1 MGDFIKIFIVA
12 SLIISFL
19 LWSYF
24 PTLVYAHPIVIDS
37 NPKQFQSLETAPD
50 RVIIYYSE
58 PIVLQ
63 YSQISVIDSEGDRV
77 DDGNAENYNGDSS
90 TISVPLKSD
99 LSEGTFTINT
109 KVLSAVDGHVV
120 DESIVFSIGEGEGD
134 FTQVKSGSK
143 NIFDLLSIENAL
155 SRISGYVG
163 QIVIV
168 GAAFIFLWIQKPLSK
183 FEWIKSFL
191 QPNLNL
197 IKKNAIK
204 LIVIGNILILLS
216 IGATVLIQ
224 SYAIGGSVGDV
235 FTTEF
240 GKIIIVRL
248 SLSLI
253 LLGFLLFCY
262 KKFSSKSKREIN
274 EVRYFITIIGLGLS
288 ILFTNS
294 LISHSAA
301 LNNFVPILID
311 FFHGIAASFW
321 IGGLIFLTF
330 VFISKIFLIKD
341 ENLKAKIISTI
352 IPRFSIIVIP
362 VLGSIS
368 ITGPTLLWSLESN
381 LSTTITSLYGKILI
395 IKLII
400 AGIMIIIGGYHQFI
414 TEKRISTLSIRNI
427 GEKGYSKETI
437 ANEANIF
444 KKLIWSLRIETILG
458 ISLLFVV
465 SILANMVLPSG
476 EMPSSTNITTNITN
490 YTETFNSQNQMK
502 NNNIYSTV
510 VYTED
515 QKIEINLQPARLGQ
529 NQIFVYFTDY
539 NNKPIDSISN
549 ATLKLSQLERN
560 IGPIQIDMEKISNG
574 KFNAVIPI
582 STLGLWNLE
591 IQGKTLQPNTPNT
604 IANLQVNI
612 KPRISDLQFNIT
624 EYKTPESSLLLYP
637 VYQASTN
644 SIWVGDSQPGSGRL
658 WEFDI
663 ENDKYKKHKI
673 NDINLITLS
682 VFDSKNRN
690 ILWFL
695 DPTSSILGKYNTDT
709 NETETFELP
718 SKAIISGL
726 TIDNNENIWMTVI
739 QDNSI
744 LKYDIN
750 KNEFETFRIPTENSR
765 PAGIIYDENND
776 YIWFAE
782 SSVGKIGR
790 LDIKSKTITEYP
802 NASDSNT
809 IDNNILAE
817 PTFLLLDPQTSN
829 IYISDHEKN
838 SVFLFNTFTSDF
850 KEYKLTDTNGLAFG
864 MALDA
869 YNNLWVAQHIS
880 DTLAILDPETGE
892 TINIDIPTSNS
903 FVQYLVTDSKK
914 DVWFAE
920 QRGNALGKIT
930 TKFIPSV
937 TPQPTNTNQETS
949 TINNKSDNT
958 NNQTVTNIPNIISF
972 EKISFNDLFGPFVI
986 IALVASTIL
995 YLNSSNQLRKKLI
1008 EIENIENRKKQN
1020 GSKKKRTK

>member
-1 MGDFIKIFIVA
+1 MREFIKIFIFA
-12 SLIISFL
+12 GLIISFL
-19 LWSYF
+19 LYNLSYF
-24 PTLVYAHPIVIDS
+24 PTLVYAHPVVIDS
-37 NPKQFQSLETAPD
+37 NPKQFQSLESAPD
-50 RVIIYYSE
+50 KVIVYYSE

-63 YSQISVIDSEGDRV
+63 YSQISVIDSEGNRV
-77 DDGNAENYNGDSS
+77 ENGNAENYNGDSS

-120 DESIVFSIGEGEGD
+120 DESLVFSIGEGKGD
-134 FTQVKSGSK
+134 FTQVESGSK
-143 NIFDLLSIENAL
+143 DIFNLLSIENSL
-155 SRISGYVG
+155 SRIPGYVG
-163 QIVIV
+163 QIVII
-168 GAAFIFLWIQKPLSK
+168 GAGFIFLWIQKPLSK

-191 QPNLNL
+191 QPNLYL

-204 LIVIGNILILLS
+204 LIIIGDILILLS

-235 FTTEF
+235 LTTEF

-248 SLSLI
+248 SLTLI
-253 LLGFLLFCY
+253 LLGFLLFSY
-262 KKFSSKSKREIN
+262 KKFTRARREIN
-274 EVRYFITIIGLGLS
+274 EVNYFITIVGLGLS

-301 LNNFVPILID
+301 LNNFGPILID
-311 FFHGIAASFW
+311 YFHGIAASFW

-330 VFISKIFLIKD
+330 VFLSKIFLIKD
-341 ENLKAKIISTI
+341 GELKTKIISTV
-352 IPRFSIIVIP
+352 IPQFSIIVIP
-362 VLGSIS
+362 VLASIS

-381 LSTTITSLYGKILI
+381 LSTTIASLYGKMLI

-414 TEKRISTLSIRNI
+414 TEKRLSTLSIRNI
-427 GEKGYSKETI
+427 DEKGHSKETI
-437 ANEANIF
+437 ANEPKIF
-444 KKLIWSLRIETILG
+444 KKLMWSLRIETILG

-476 EMPSSTNITTNITN
+476 EIPSTNITN
-490 YTETFNSQNQMK
+490 YTETFNPQNQMK

-529 NQIFVYFTDY
+529 NKIFVYFTDY
-539 NNKPIDSISN
+539 NNKPIDNISN

-574 KFNAVIPI
+574 RFNAVIPI

-591 IQGKTLQPNTPNT
+591 IQGTTLQPNTPNT

-612 KPRISDLQFNIT
+612 KPRITDLQFNIT

-658 WEFDI
+658 WEFNI
-663 ENDKYKKHKI
+663 ENQNYKEHKI
-673 NDINLITLS
+673 SSINLITLS
-682 VFDSKNRN
+682 VFDSNNRN
-690 ILWFL
+690 ILWFI
-695 DPTSSILGKYNTDT
+695 DPTSSILGKYNTNT

-718 SKAIISGL
+718 SKGVISGL

-750 KNEFETFRIPTENSR
+750 QNEFESFRIPTENSR
-765 PAGIIYDENND
+765 PLGIIYDENND

-782 SSVGKIGR
+782 SVGKIGR

-802 NASDSNT
+802 NVSESNT
-809 IDNNILAE
+809 VDNNIIAE
-817 PTFLLLDPQTSN
+817 PTALLLDPQTSN

-838 SVFLFNTFTSDF
+838 SVFLFNTFTSKF
-850 KEYKLTDTNGLAFG
+850 KEYQLTDINGLAFG
-864 MALDA
+864 MALDI
-869 YNNLWVAQHIS
+869 YNNLWIAQHIS
-880 DTLAILDPETGE
+880 DTLAILDPQTGE
-892 TINIDIPTSNS
+892 TINIDVPTSSS

-914 DVWFAE
+914 DIWFAE
-920 QRGNALGKIT
+920 QRGDGLAKAT
-930 TKFIPSV
+930 VKFIPSNSQTIDTV
-937 TPQPTNTNQETS
+937 PETA
-949 TINNKSDNT
+949 TIDGSDNN
-958 NNQTVTNIPNIISF
+958 NNQTASNITDTVLF
-972 EKISFNDLFGPFVI
+972 KKIRFNDLFGPFII
-986 IALVASTIL
+986 IALVISTIL
-995 YLNSSNQLRKKLI
+995 FLNSSNQLRKKLL
-1008 EIENIENRKKQN
+1008 EIDNIENRKKQKGN
-1020 GSKKKRTK
+1020 KMKTK

>member
-1 MGDFIKIFIVA
+1 MESIKIFIFA
-12 SLIISFL
+12 ILIVSFL
-19 LWSYF
+19 LCNLSYF
-24 PTLVYAHPIVIDS
+24 PSLVYAHPVVIDS
-37 NPKQFQSLETAPD
+37 NPKQFQSLESAPD
-50 RVIIYYSE
+50 KVIVYFSE

-63 YSQISVIDSEGDRV
+63 YSQISVIDSEGNRV
-77 DDGNAENYNGDSS
+77 EDGNAENYNGDSS

-99 LSEGTFTINT
+99 LGEGTFTINT

-120 DESIVFSIGEGEGD
+120 DESLVFSIGEGKGD
-134 FTQVKSGSK
+134 FTQIASGSK
-143 NIFDLLSIENAL
+143 DIFNLLSMENSL
-155 SRISGYVG
+155 GRIPGYVG

-168 GAAFIFLWIQKPLSK
+168 GGAFIFLWIQKPLSK
-183 FEWIKSFL
+183 FEWIKGFL
-191 QPNLNL
+191 QPQLYL

-204 LIVIGNILILLS
+204 LIIIGDSLILLS

-224 SYAIGGSVGDV
+224 SSAIGGSIGDV
-235 FTTEF
+235 LTTEF

-248 SLSLI
+248 SLALI

-262 KKFSSKSKREIN
+262 KKFNRSKREIN
-274 EVRYFITIIGLGLS
+274 EVRYFITIVGLGLS

-301 LNNFVPILID
+301 LNNFGPILID
-311 FFHGIAASFW
+311 YFHGIAASFW

-330 VFISKIFLIKD
+330 VFLSKIFLIKD
-341 ENLKAKIISTI
+341 EELKAKIISTI
-352 IPRFSIIVIP
+352 IPQFSIIVIP

-368 ITGPTLLWSLESN
+368 ITGPTLLWSLESS
-381 LSTTITSLYGKILI
+381 LSTTIASLYGKMLI

-414 TEKRISTLSIRNI
+414 TERRISTLSIRNI
-427 GEKGYSKETI
+427 GEKGYSKERITP
-437 ANEANIF
+437 ETNIY

-476 EMPSSTNITTNITN
+476 EIPSINITN
-490 YTETFNSQNQMK
+490 YAETINPQNQTK
-502 NNNIYSTV
+502 NSNTYSTV
-510 VYTED
+510 IYTED

-529 NQIFVYFTDY
+529 NKIFIYFTDY
-539 NNKPIDSISN
+539 NNKPIDNISN

-574 KFNAVIPI
+574 RFNAIIPI

-604 IANLQVNI
+604 IANWAVNI
-612 KPRISDLQFNIT
+612 KPRITDLQFNIT

-637 VYQASTN
+637 VYQPSTN

-663 ENDKYKKHKI
+663 ENQNYKEHRI
-673 NDINLITLS
+673 NGINLITLS
-682 VFDSKNRN
+682 VFDANNRN

-709 NETETFELP
+709 NETETFELQ
-718 SKAIISGL
+718 SKGVISGL
-726 TIDNNENIWMTVI
+726 TLDNNENIWMTVI

-744 LKYDIN
+744 IKYDIN

-765 PAGIIYDENND
+765 PLGIIYDENSD

-782 SSVGKIGR
+782 SVGNIGR
-790 LDIKSKTITEYP
+790 LDIKSKNITEYP
-802 NASDSNT
+802 NVYESNT
-809 IDNNILAE
+809 GDNNILAE
-817 PTFLLLDPQTSN
+817 PTALLLDPQTSN

-850 KEYKLTDTNGLAFG
+850 KEYQLTDINGLAFG
-864 MALDA
+864 MALDI
-869 YNNLWVAQHIS
+869 YNNLWIAQHVS
-880 DTLAILDPETGE
+880 DTLAILDPQTEE
-892 TINIDIPTSNS
+892 TINIDIPTSSS

-920 QRGNALGKIT
+920 QRGNALAKVT
-930 TKFIPSV
+930 VKFIPSNSQ
-937 TPQPTNTNQETS
+937 TTD
-949 TINNKSDNT
+949 TITGTTTIDDNDNY
-958 NNQTVTNIPNIISF
+958 NNQTVSSITNTLLF
-972 EKISFNDLFGPFVI
+972 EKIRFNDLFGTFI
-986 IALVASTIL
+986 IVALVASTIL
-995 YLNSSNQLRKKLI
+995 YLNSRNQLSKKSL
-1008 EIENIENRKKQN
+1008 EIENIENRKKQKS
-1020 GSKKKRTK
+1020 SKMSTK

>member
-1 MGDFIKIFIVA
+1 MLLC
-12 SLIISFL
+12 SL
-19 LWSYF
+19 SYF
-24 PTLVYAHPIVIDS
+24 PSLVYAHPIVIDS
-37 NPKQFQSLETAPD
+37 NPKQFQSLESAPD
-50 RVIIYYSE
+50 KVIVYFSE

-63 YSQISVIDSEGDRV
+63 YSQISVIDSEGNRV
-77 DDGNAENYNGDSS
+77 EDGNAENYNGDSS

-99 LSEGTFTINT
+99 LGEGTFTINT

-120 DESIVFSIGEGEGD
+120 DGSLVFSIGEGKGD
-134 FTQVKSGSK
+134 FTQIESGSK
-143 NIFDLLSIENAL
+143 DIFNLLSIENSL
-155 SRISGYVG
+155 SRIPGYVG

-191 QPNLNL
+191 QPQLYL
-197 IKKNAIK
+197 IKKNVIK
-204 LIVIGNILILLS
+204 LIIIGDSLILLS
-216 IGATVLIQ
+216 IIATVLIQ
-224 SYAIGGSVGDV
+224 SFAIGGSVGDV
-235 FTTEF
+235 LTTEF

-248 SLSLI
+248 SLALI
-253 LLGFLLFCY
+253 LLGFLLSCY
-262 KKFSSKSKREIN
+262 KKFNRSKREIN
-274 EVRYFITIIGLGLS
+274 EVRCFITIVGLGLS

-301 LNNFVPILID
+301 LNNFGPILID
-311 FFHGIAASFW
+311 YFHGIAASFW
-321 IGGLIFLTF
+321 IGGLIFLTL
-330 VFISKIFLIKD
+330 VFLSKIFLIKD
-341 ENLKAKIISTI
+341 EELKAKIISTV
-352 IPRFSIIVIP
+352 IPQFSIIVIP

-368 ITGPTLLWSLESN
+368 ITGPTLLWSLESS
-381 LSTTITSLYGKILI
+381 LSTTIASLYGKVLI

-414 TEKRISTLSIRNI
+414 TEKRISTLPIRNI
-427 GEKGYSKETI
+427 GEKGHSIETI
-437 ANEANIF
+437 TPETNIY
-444 KKLIWSLRIETILG
+444 KKLMWNLRIETILG

-476 EMPSSTNITTNITN
+476 EIPSSTNITN
-490 YTETFNSQNQMK
+490 YAETINPQNQTK
-502 NNNIYSTV
+502 NSSNIYSTV

-529 NQIFVYFTDY
+529 NKIFVYFTDY
-539 NNKPIDSISN
+539 NNKPIDNISN

-560 IGPIQIDMEKISNG
+560 IGPIQIDMEKITNG
-574 KFNAVIPI
+574 RFNAVIPI

-604 IANLQVNI
+604 IANWAVDI
-612 KPRISDLQFNIT
+612 KPRITDLQFNIT

-637 VYQASTN
+637 VYHASTN

-663 ENDKYKKHKI
+663 ENQSYKEHTI
-673 NDINLITLS
+673 NGINLITLS
-682 VFDSKNRN
+682 VFDSNNRN

-718 SKAIISGL
+718 SKGVTSGL

-765 PAGIIYDENND
+765 PLGIIYDENND

-782 SSVGKIGR
+782 SVGNIGR
-790 LDIKSKTITEYP
+790 LDIKSKNITEYP
-802 NASDSNT
+802 NVYESNT
-809 IDNNILAE
+809 VDNNILVE
-817 PTFLLLDPQTSN
+817 PTALLLDPQTSN

-850 KEYKLTDTNGLAFG
+850 KEYQLTDINGLAFG
-864 MALDA
+864 MALDT
-869 YNNLWVAQHIS
+869 YNNLWIAQHVS
-880 DTLAILDPETGE
+880 DTLAILDPQTEE
-892 TINIDIPTSNS
+892 TINIDIPTSSS

-920 QRGNALGKIT
+920 QRGNALAKVT
-930 TKFIPSV
+930 VKFIPSNS
-937 TPQPTNTNQETS
+937 Q
-949 TINNKSDNT
+949 TIDTITGTTTLDDNDNN
-958 NNQTVTNIPNIISF
+958 NNQTVSSITNTLLF
-972 EKISFNDLFGPFVI
+972 EKIRFNDLFGAFII

-995 YLNSSNQLRKKLI
+995 YLNSRNQLSKKLL
-1008 EIENIENRKKQN
+1008 EIENIENRKNQKS
-1020 GSKKKRTK
+1020 SKMRTK